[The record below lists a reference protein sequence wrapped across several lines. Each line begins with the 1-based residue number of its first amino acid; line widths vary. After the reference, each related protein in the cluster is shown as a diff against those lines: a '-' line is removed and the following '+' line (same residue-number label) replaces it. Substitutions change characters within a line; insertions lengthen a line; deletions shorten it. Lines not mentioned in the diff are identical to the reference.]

1 MIHLTKGNTE
11 TVYLTLKE
19 KQTLAA
25 PNFLF
30 RFVHRATNVEVKFV
44 KLYASDVSNY
54 KDRFDQFSIVV
65 NTHFANSESG
75 QWDYYIY
82 EQTSTTNTNPANAT
96 GLLEEGIMQ
105 LNDATSFTY
114 TKHNP
119 NNTFITR

>member
-11 TVYLTLKE
+11 TLYLTLKE
-19 KQTLAA
+19 KQTLDA

-30 RFVHRATNVEVKFV
+30 RFVHRASNVEVKFV
-44 KLYASDVSNY
+44 KLYATDLSLY
-54 KDRFDQFSIVV
+54 KDRYDQFSVVV

-82 EQTSTTNTNPANAT
+82 EQASTTNTNPDNAT
-96 GLLEEGIMQ
+96 SMLEEGIMQ
-105 LNDATSFTY
+105 LHESTSFTY

-119 NNTFITR
+119 SNTFIIR

>member
-1 MIHLTKGNTE
+1 MIHLRKVNTE
-11 TVYLTLKE
+11 TIYLTLKE

-44 KLYASDVSNY
+44 KLNATDVSQY
-54 KDRFDQFSIVV
+54 KDRYDQFSIVV
-65 NTHFANSESG
+65 NTHFANCESG

-82 EQTSTTNTNPANAT
+82 EQASTTNTNPDNAT
-96 GLLEEGIMQ
+96 SMLEEGIMQ
-105 LNDATSFTY
+105 LAESTSFTY

-119 NNTFITR
+119 SNTFITR